1 MTEKHLEED
10 TVEVGCE
17 VPFSDTWVLEIPMKL
32 KSLNEYTKACRG
44 NRYAGAE
51 MKKDMEG
58 DLAFYICRLPIFE
71 KPVKIHFHWIED
83 NNRRD
88 PDNICFAKKFILDT
102 MVREGRLTNDNRKW
116 VKGFVDTFE
125 TAKEPKVILYIE
137 EVEDGEL

>member
-1 MTEKHLEED
+1 METEKSFAED
-10 TVEVGCE
+10 TSSHSCE

-32 KSLNEYTKACRG
+32 KSLNEYTEACRR
-44 NRYAGAE
+44 NKFAGAE

-58 DLAFYICRLPIFE
+58 DLAFFICKLPIFE
-71 KPVKIHFHWIED
+71 KPIKIHFHWIED

-116 VKGFVDTFE
+116 VKEFVDTFE

-137 EVEDGEL
+137 EVE